1 MYTIA
6 SLGFGLK
13 TTPICLRACARPDG
27 KADPVHNSGGDG
39 GFDVYIGRLR
49 MALNDDE
56 APTFLRPVR
65 SAGYASIVAHIW
77 IAFGHEDLVD
87 HDDLRRDPT
96 MAVLAGKLSAR
107 RWLARARSIGS
118 IAVRARR
125 RAISGAQTRQW
136 VVDPEGQVMALR
148 DGFA

>member
-1 MYTIA
+1 
-6 SLGFGLK
+6 
-13 TTPICLRACARPDG
+13 LR
-27 KADPVHNSGGDG
+27 K
-39 GFDVYIGRLR
+39 
-49 MALNDDE
+49 ALNDDE

-107 RWLARARSIGS
+107 RWLARARSTGS
-118 IAVRARR
+118 SAVRARR
-125 RAISGAQTRQW
+125 RAIADAQARQW
-136 VVDPEGQVMALR
+136 VVDPEGRSWHVS
-148 DGFA
+148 DDE